1 MAICRRHFDPA
12 DASSLKSRLRYAI
25 TVVIWSICMNDSIEF
40 TMNLSMLDSDDDF
53 FFSPS
58 SKGFS
63 SSSAFISSKIY
74 QVLDYINLN

>member
-1 MAICRRHFDPA
+1 
-12 DASSLKSRLRYAI
+12 
-25 TVVIWSICMNDSIEF
+25 
-40 TMNLSMLDSDDDF
+40 MNLSMLDSDDDF